1 VGKIRTKI
9 IGLDEVEKKQKKD
22 AAVRREAKKQKKS
35 AEKPEKEEII
45 ESASIVGEP
54 QELKEK
60 AQAKEI
66 KETKEAKENKKQ
78 KKEKKKAVIA
88 RKKGKKYQVSIA
100 LVEKKKQYELKE
112 AVALLKKMKYAS
124 FDETVEIHLNLK
136 EEGLKGEVSLPHGTG
151 KQISVVIADDALLAK
166 IDAGTIEFDVLI
178 AAPSFMPKLVKY
190 AKILGPKGLMP
201 NPKNGTVSDKPEE
214 AVKKFKSGGM
224 RYKSESKFP
233 LLHQSLGKIS
243 FKDEELIANI
253 QSFVNAVQK
262 KNINSIYLS
271 LTMSPSVRVNI
282 ESI

>member
-1 VGKIRTKI
+1 MGKIRTKI

-45 ESASIVGEP
+45 ESAEEAK
-54 QELKEK
+54 ELKEK
-60 AQAKEI
+60 VQTKETR
-66 KETKEAKENKKQ
+66 ETKEPKENKKQ